1 MDPFAT
7 ATTVSVTVAPLQA
20 VSAVEGASRPARA
33 AGVFALVAVVGGAL
47 CWRAEPFVDHA
58 RAASLDRPLSALGY
72 GLATH
77 AVIAFGGVY
86 LANKLSRFAPFG
98 EGSGVVGLWFGLSLV
113 AGQFRPRAR
122 PSDAADLSAL
132 AIFGGSE
139 RRATSQAFRSADL
152 TAVFG
157 GTSLDLRDAVVP
169 DGETATITATALFGG
184 VEIIVPRDWNVELDV
199 LPILGGASDDRTRS
213 ERTHEGVDL
222 VVTGFAAF
230 GGVAVED

>member
-1 MDPFAT
+1 MAYKRLSSQ
-7 ATTVSVTVAPLQA
+7 ALVGIVAVLVGVVLLVETTGLYPTGDFLRFVPALFVA
-20 VSAVEGASRPARA
+20 V
-33 AGVFALVAVVGGAL
+33 GVYALVASNFRNVTGPVAVILVAGAAQVV
-47 CWRAEPFVDHA
+47 
-58 RAASLDRPLSALGY
+58 ALGY
-72 GLATH
+72 VAASEVWQFWPL
-77 AVIAFGGVY
+77 
-86 LANKLSRFAPFG
+86 L
-98 EGSGVVGLWFGLSLV
+98 VVAFGLSLV